1 MRNYILLLWTLF
13 SFVGQAQNNDSEA
26 QELLNKVSAKVKSYK
41 NLILEFKY
49 VLENTEEKIRQETKG
64 DVAIQGDKYVLN
76 ILGIRRIY
84 DGESLFTISNEDEE
98 VTISSNN
105 TSDENTITPSEL
117 LNFYE
122 DGYTY
127 KLDIIQNVK
136 GKKIQYVR
144 LNPINSESEIKYVLL
159 GIDNKTKHIHNLIE
173 IGNNDTKTTLT
184 INSFKTNQ
192 PISVMFFQFDID
204 KYSTYYINRLD

>member
-84 DGESLFTISNEDEE
+84 DGESLFTISSEDEE

-122 DGYTY
+122 DGYAY
-127 KLDIIQNVK
+127 KLDIIQKVK
-136 GKKIQYVR
+136 RKKIQYVR
-144 LNPINSESEIKYVLL
+144 LNPITSNSEIKYVLL
-159 GIDNKTKHIHNLIE
+159 GIDIKTNHIHNLIE
-173 IGNNDTKTTLT
+173 IGNNGTKTTLT

-192 PISVMFFQFDID
+192 PISKTFFQFDKN
-204 KYSTYYINRLD
+204 KYSSYYINRLD

>member
-84 DGESLFTISNEDEE
+84 DGVSLFTISSEDEE

-144 LNPINSESEIKYVLL
+144 LNPMK
-159 GIDNKTKHIHNLIE
+159 K
-173 IGNNDTKTTLT
+173 
-184 INSFKTNQ
+184 
-192 PISVMFFQFDID
+192 
-204 KYSTYYINRLD
+204 

>member
-1 MRNYILLLWTLF
+1 MRNYILILWTLF
-13 SFVGQAQNNDSEA
+13 SFAGQAQSGDSEA
-26 QELLNKVSAKVKSYK
+26 QLLLNEVSAKVKSYR
-41 NLILEFKY
+41 NLTLEFKY
-49 VLENTEEKIRQETKG
+49 VLENTEENIRQETKG
-64 DVAIQGDKYVLN
+64 KVTIQGDKYVLN
-76 ILGIRRIY
+76 ILGVTRIY
-84 DGESLFTISNEDEE
+84 DGESLFTISAEDEE

-144 LNPINSESEIKYVLL
+144 LNPITSNSEIKYVLL
-159 GIDNKTKHIHNLIE
+159 GIDIKTNHIHNLIE
-173 IGNNDTKTTLT
+173 IGNNGTKTTLT

-192 PISVMFFQFDID
+192 PVSKTFFQFDKN
-204 KYSTYYINRLD
+204 KYNSYYINRLD

>member
-1 MRNYILLLWTLF
+1 MSICQ
-13 SFVGQAQNNDSEA
+13 SQNKDAEA
-26 QELLNKVSAKVKSYK
+26 QFLLDEVSAKAKGYESMS
-41 NLILEFKY
+41 LEFKY
-49 VLENTEEKIRQETKG
+49 VLENTEENIRQETKG
-64 DVAIQGDKYVLN
+64 KVTIQGDKYVLN
-76 ILGIRRIY
+76 ILGVTRIY
-84 DGESLFTISNEDEE
+84 DGESLFTISAEDEE

-144 LNPINSESEIKYVLL
+144 LNPINSESEIKHVLL

>member
-1 MRNYILLLWTLF
+1 MRNYILILWTLF
-13 SFVGQAQNNDSEA
+13 SFAGQAQSGDSEA
-26 QELLNKVSAKVKSYK
+26 QLLLNEVSAKVKSYR
-41 NLILEFKY
+41 NLTLEFKY
-49 VLENTEEKIRQETKG
+49 VLENTEENIRQETKG
-64 DVAIQGDKYVLN
+64 KVTIQGDKYVLN
-76 ILGIRRIY
+76 ILGVTRIY
-84 DGESLFTISNEDEE
+84 DGESLFTISAEDEE

-204 KYSTYYINRLD
+204 KYSTYYINLLD

>member
-1 MRNYILLLWTLF
+1 MFEYMCCIYINY
-13 SFVGQAQNNDSEA
+13 V
-26 QELLNKVSAKVKSYK
+26 
-41 NLILEFKY
+41 
-49 VLENTEEKIRQETKG
+49 
-64 DVAIQGDKYVLN
+64 KYVLN
-76 ILGIRRIY
+76 ILGVTRIY
-84 DGESLFTISNEDEE
+84 DGESLFTISAEDEE

>member
-1 MRNYILLLWTLF
+1 MRNYILILWTLF

>member
-13 SFVGQAQNNDSEA
+13 SFAGQAQNNDSEA

-144 LNPINSESEIKYVLL
+144 LNPITSNSEIKYVLL
-159 GIDNKTKHIHNLIE
+159 GIDIKTNHIHNLIE
-173 IGNNDTKTTLT
+173 IGNNGTKTTLT

-192 PISVMFFQFDID
+192 PVSKTFFQFDKN
-204 KYSTYYINRLD
+204 KYNSYYINRLD

>member
-76 ILGIRRIY
+76 ILGLKRIY

-127 KLDIIQNVK
+127 KLDIIQNV
-136 GKKIQYVR
+136 R
-144 LNPINSESEIKYVLL
+144 LNPITSNSEIKYVLL
-159 GIDNKTKHIHNLIE
+159 GIDIKTNHIHNLIE
-173 IGNNDTKTTLT
+173 IGNNGTKTTLT

-192 PISVMFFQFDID
+192 PVSKTFFQFDKN
-204 KYSTYYINRLD
+204 KYNSYYINRLD

>member
-1 MRNYILLLWTLF
+1 MLR
-13 SFVGQAQNNDSEA
+13 E
-26 QELLNKVSAKVKSYK
+26 
-41 NLILEFKY
+41 
-49 VLENTEEKIRQETKG
+49 
-64 DVAIQGDKYVLN
+64 
-76 ILGIRRIY
+76 
-84 DGESLFTISNEDEE
+84 
-98 VTISSNN
+98 
-105 TSDENTITPSEL
+105 
-117 LNFYE
+117 
-122 DGYTY
+122 
-127 KLDIIQNVK
+127 
-136 GKKIQYVR
+136 KKIQYVR

>member
-1 MRNYILLLWTLF
+1 MRNYILILWTLF
-13 SFVGQAQNNDSEA
+13 SFAGQAQSGDSEA
-26 QELLNKVSAKVKSYK
+26 QLLLNEVSAKVKSYR
-41 NLILEFKY
+41 NLTLEFKY
-49 VLENTEEKIRQETKG
+49 VLENTEENIRQETKG
-64 DVAIQGDKYVLN
+64 KVTIQGDKYVLN
-76 ILGIRRIY
+76 ILGVTRIY
-84 DGESLFTISNEDEE
+84 DGESLFTISAEDEE

-105 TSDENTITPSEL
+105 TSDENTITHSEL

>member
-1 MRNYILLLWTLF
+1 MRNYILLLWTLI
-13 SFVGQAQNNDSEA
+13 SFIGQAQSRSSEA
-26 QELLNKVSAKVKSYK
+26 QLLLDQVSAKVKGYNSMT
-41 NLILEFKY
+41 LEFKY
-49 VLENTEEKIRQETKG
+49 VLENTEENIRQETKG
-64 DVAIQGDKYVLN
+64 KVTIQGDKYVLN
-76 ILGIRRIY
+76 ILGVTRIY
-84 DGESLFTISNEDEE
+84 DGESLFTISAEDEE

>member
-84 DGESLFTISNEDEE
+84 DGVSLFTISSEDEE

-144 LNPINSESEIKYVLL
+144 LNPITSNSEIKYVLL
-159 GIDNKTKHIHNLIE
+159 GIDIKTNHIHNLIE
-173 IGNNDTKTTLT
+173 IGNNGTKTTLT

-192 PISVMFFQFDID
+192 PLSKAFFQFDKN
-204 KYSTYYINRLD
+204 KYNSYYINRLD